1 MEHKRANILLISH
14 EASNSGAPILLL
26 NKAKHLAAIGQTFDV
41 LLIRDGHLKAS
52 FEAVAKKVYTV
63 DALSSFLAKTIN
75 RIKYRINRKTEDI
88 TAQTQRVFNALKSN
102 QYDLVYGNSLATLHW
117 MLPFK
122 QKGIK
127 CICAIHELTLSVESI
142 YSKAYVQENINK
154 IDVIVAGSQ
163 SVGDNLIA
171 RYGADKEK
179 VTVIHSFVDGELK
192 INQSPAIVKQ
202 ALDIQEG
209 QIVFGLASSQELRK
223 GTDLVPLLVKEIVK
237 QAPELDF
244 VFINLGGQ
252 EGNVFVR
259 NAKLDAEKLQVLDKI
274 KFINHTTQVDDYI
287 NIYDV
292 FVMLSREDPFPLVTL
307 TAAKLAKPIIAFQNS
322 GGADEFLAND
332 IGILVPYLD
341 IQALAAQLIH
351 LANKEADRKR
361 LGTAA
366 HTALLSKYAKDIAV
380 EKLVNLIDKTL
391 KA

>member
-1 MEHKRANILLISH
+1 MTKKKFLFISH
-14 EASNSGAPILLL
+14 EASLSGAPILLL
-26 NKAKHLAAIGQTFDV
+26 TKLKFLASKGFHFDV
-41 LLIRDGHLKAS
+41 LLIREGHLKPAFEEIAENVFSVNNLDDFFSKNARRVSFRLFKKSESLEDTAS
-52 FEAVAKKVYTV
+52 
-63 DALSSFLAKTIN
+63 
-75 RIKYRINRKTEDI
+75 RI
-88 TAQTQRVFNALKSN
+88 FNKLKN
-102 QYDLVYGNSLATLHW
+102 NHYDLVYGNSLETLLW

-122 QKGIK
+122 QLGVK
-127 CICAIHELTLSVESI
+127 CICAIHELTFSVESTFP
-142 YSKAYVQENINK
+142 KPYVVENINK

-192 INQSPAIVKQ
+192 ITQSPAIVKQ

-351 LANKEADRKR
+351 LANNEADRKR